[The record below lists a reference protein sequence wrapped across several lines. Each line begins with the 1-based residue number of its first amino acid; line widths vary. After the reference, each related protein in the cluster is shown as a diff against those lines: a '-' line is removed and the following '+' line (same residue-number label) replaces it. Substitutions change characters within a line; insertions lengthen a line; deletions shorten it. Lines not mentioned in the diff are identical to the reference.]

1 MTINKEKFNP
11 YTNLKGFIMANHASA
26 KKRIRRNAK
35 MEIVNK
41 IRKNRVRS
49 FIKKVEIAIDKS
61 DKALAEEALKI
72 AQPEMHRS
80 VSKGIFKKNTMSRKL
95 SEFKKFLFK

>member
-1 MTINKEKFNP
+1 
-11 YTNLKGFIMANHASA
+11 MANHASA
-26 KKRIRRNAK
+26 KKRIRRNAR

-49 FIKKVEIAIDKS
+49 LIKKVEIAIDKS

-72 AQPEMHRS
+72 AQPEMHSS
-80 VSKGIFKKNTMSRKL
+80 VSKGVFKKNTMSRKL
-95 SEFKKFLFK
+95 SRLSSRIKKIA